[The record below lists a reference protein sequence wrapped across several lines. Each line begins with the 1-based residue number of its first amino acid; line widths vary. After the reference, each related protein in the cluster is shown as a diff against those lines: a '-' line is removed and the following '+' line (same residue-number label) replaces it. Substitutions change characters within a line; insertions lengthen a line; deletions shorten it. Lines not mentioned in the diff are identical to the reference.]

1 MPQDKPNHL
10 LLLQR
15 LLYEK
20 TDDLHTISV
29 ADILS
34 HWESHGI
41 KLGRKSVYSAIDSL
55 RDNGMDIICVK
66 STQNQ
71 YFVGDRLFELPELKL
86 LVDAVESSRFITAK
100 KSDRLIQKLSMLTS
114 QYHARQLER
123 HIYMAGTAKPGNER
137 IYYIVDK
144 IQDAIQ
150 EEHRITFQYYEY
162 TPQKEKVLKHGGYR
176 YRISPYALI
185 WSRDYYYVVGWSE
198 KHGKLAQFR
207 VDRMTAVESS
217 EQAAILSPDFD
228 AAEYVRKVFG
238 MYPERPCTVDLLC
251 ENETMRSIID
261 RFGSD
266 ICTQIVDERHFRAA
280 VEVAPS
286 PPFFGWVFAF
296 GGKIRILGPVDILQ
310 KIKEMGRWL
319 I

>member
-150 EEHRITFQYYEY
+150 EEHRRKKRSSSMVAIAT
-162 TPQKEKVLKHGGYR
+162 G
-176 YRISPYALI
+176 SALM
-185 WSRDYYYVVGWSE
+185 
-198 KHGKLAQFR
+198 L
-207 VDRMTAVESS
+207 
-217 EQAAILSPDFD
+217 
-228 AAEYVRKVFG
+228 
-238 MYPERPCTVDLLC
+238 
-251 ENETMRSIID
+251 
-261 RFGSD
+261 
-266 ICTQIVDERHFRAA
+266 
-280 VEVAPS
+280 
-286 PPFFGWVFAF
+286 
-296 GGKIRILGPVDILQ
+296 
-310 KIKEMGRWL
+310 
-319 I
+319 